1 MAVTHGPFVE
11 TSVEPFRIR
20 FVADGSAINLDSYG
34 AITPYLRK
42 GDGTAV
48 ATPGTVVKVS
58 PQTGDNVGWATFTP
72 SASAYTRST
81 GILFNAV
88 DSFKFRCGVLDA
100 NDDEQFFPMGA
111 WDTILIYA
119 R

>member
-20 FVADGSAINLDSYG
+20 FVADGAAINLDSYG

-48 ATPGTVVKVS
+48 ATPGTVVKVT
-58 PQTGDNVGWATFTP
+58 PQTGDNVGWATYTP

-81 GILFNAV
+81 GLLFNAAER
-88 DSFKFRCGVLDA
+88 FTFRCGVLDA
-100 NDDEQFFPMGA
+100 SLIEQFFPGGE
-111 WDTILIYA
+111 WDTVIIRA